1 MHNTKHIHFTCAAYG
16 YIITFGLYF
25 VRFSLRNTHYF
36 QERATVT
43 EMSMNSTAAAEIKT
57 AAKAKSGFKAW
68 KAVVFLICFVAFF
81 ALFAVPMGL
90 SNMMDTMM
98 NTAYR
103 LLMDT
108 TLYLMAIAVIV
119 GALSAV
125 LTEFGVVELI
135 NHVLSPLMR
144 PLYGMPGAAAL
155 GIVTTYMSDNP
166 AILTLAD
173 DPKYRRYFKAYQIP
187 ALTNLGTSFGMGLIV
202 TTFIIGLGTAGGE
215 HVGLAALCGNLGAI
229 CGSILATR
237 LMLRHTAKAMSREA
251 EAEPIDPAEQTSEPT
266 EGKGNG
272 LMRFLNAVMDGG
284 KKGVDMGLGI
294 IPGVLVIC
302 TIVMM
307 LTNGPSETG
316 AYTGAAYE
324 GIPVL
329 PWIAEKLDFI
339 LHPLFGFSSSA
350 GLSVPVT
357 ALGSAGAAL
366 GLIPGLL
373 QSGMANTNDIAV
385 FTAMCMCWSG
395 YLSTHVSM
403 MELLH
408 STRFTAKAIL
418 YHTISG
424 LFAGVV
430 ANWLFKLLM
439 LIV

>member
-1 MHNTKHIHFTCAAYG
+1 
-16 YIITFGLYF
+16 
-25 VRFSLRNTHYF
+25 
-36 QERATVT
+36 
-43 EMSMNSTAAAEIKT
+43 MSMNSAAAAKLKI
-57 AAKAKSGFKAW
+57 KAKLDLKTLKALM
-68 KAVVFLICFVAFF
+68 FLICFVAFF
-81 ALFAVPMGL
+81 ALFAMPMGL
-90 SNMMDTMM
+90 SNMMHTIM

-135 NHVLSPLMR
+135 NRVLSPLMQ

-166 AILTLAD
+166 AMLTLAD

-187 ALTNLGTSFGMGLIV
+187 ALVNLGFGMGLIV
-202 TTFIIGLGTAGGE
+202 TTFIIGLGESCGA
-215 HVGLAALCGNLGAI
+215 HLGLAALCGNLGAI

-237 LMLRHTAKAMSREA
+237 LMLRHTAKAIGRET
-251 EAEPIDPAEQTSEPT
+251 EAEPIDPAEQTSEPA
-266 EGKGNG
+266 EGKGSG
-272 LMRFLNAVMDGG
+272 LMRFLSAVMDGG
-284 KKGVDMGLGI
+284 KKGVEMGIGI

-302 TIVMM
+302 TLVMM

-324 GIPVL
+324 GIAIL

-357 ALGSAGAAL
+357 ALGSAGAAM

-373 QSGMANTNDIAV
+373 QNGLANTNDIAV
-385 FTAMCMCWSG
+385 FTAMCMRWSG

-408 STRFTAKAIL
+408 STRFTGKAIL

-430 ANWLFKLLM
+430 ANWLFKLVM

>member
-1 MHNTKHIHFTCAAYG
+1 
-16 YIITFGLYF
+16 
-25 VRFSLRNTHYF
+25 
-36 QERATVT
+36 
-43 EMSMNSTAAAEIKT
+43 
-57 AAKAKSGFKAW
+57 
-68 KAVVFLICFVAFF
+68 
-81 ALFAVPMGL
+81 
-90 SNMMDTMM
+90 
-98 NTAYR
+98 
-103 LLMDT
+103 
-108 TLYLMAIAVIV
+108 
-119 GALSAV
+119 
-125 LTEFGVVELI
+125 
-135 NHVLSPLMR
+135 
-144 PLYGMPGAAAL
+144 
-155 GIVTTYMSDNP
+155 
-166 AILTLAD
+166 
-173 DPKYRRYFKAYQIP
+173 
-187 ALTNLGTSFGMGLIV
+187 
-202 TTFIIGLGTAGGE
+202 
-215 HVGLAALCGNLGAI
+215 
-229 CGSILATR
+229 
-237 LMLRHTAKAMSREA
+237 MLRHTAKAMGREA

-324 GIPVL
+324 GIPVF

>member
-1 MHNTKHIHFTCAAYG
+1 
-16 YIITFGLYF
+16 
-25 VRFSLRNTHYF
+25 
-36 QERATVT
+36 
-43 EMSMNSTAAAEIKT
+43 MSMNSAAAAKLKI
-57 AAKAKSGFKAW
+57 KAKLDLKTLKAFM
-68 KAVVFLICFVAFF
+68 FLICFVVFF

-90 SNMMDTMM
+90 SNMMHTIM

-103 LLMDT
+103 LLIDT

-135 NHVLSPLMR
+135 NRVLSPLMR

-166 AILTLAD
+166 AMLTLAD

-187 ALTNLGTSFGMGLIV
+187 VLVNLGFGMGLIV
-202 TTFIIGLGTAGGE
+202 TTFIIGLGESGGE
-215 HVGLAALCGNLGAI
+215 HLGLAALCGNIGAI

-237 LMLRHTAKAMSREA
+237 LMLRHTAKAIGRETEA
-251 EAEPIDPAEQTSEPT
+251 ESIDPAEQTSEPA
-266 EGKGNG
+266 EGKGSG
-272 LMRFLNAVMDGG
+272 LMRFLSAVMDGG
-284 KKGVDMGLGI
+284 KKGVEMGLGI

-302 TIVMM
+302 TLVMM

-324 GIPVL
+324 GIAIL

-357 ALGSAGAAL
+357 ALGSAGAAM

-373 QSGMANTNDIAV
+373 QSGLANTNDIAV
-385 FTAMCMCWSG
+385 FTAMCMRWSG

-408 STRFTAKAIL
+408 STRFTGKAIL

-430 ANWLFKLLM
+430 ANRLFKLVM

>member
-1 MHNTKHIHFTCAAYG
+1 
-16 YIITFGLYF
+16 
-25 VRFSLRNTHYF
+25 
-36 QERATVT
+36 
-43 EMSMNSTAAAEIKT
+43 
-57 AAKAKSGFKAW
+57 
-68 KAVVFLICFVAFF
+68 
-81 ALFAVPMGL
+81 
-90 SNMMDTMM
+90 
-98 NTAYR
+98 
-103 LLMDT
+103 
-108 TLYLMAIAVIV
+108 
-119 GALSAV
+119 
-125 LTEFGVVELI
+125 
-135 NHVLSPLMR
+135 
-144 PLYGMPGAAAL
+144 
-155 GIVTTYMSDNP
+155 
-166 AILTLAD
+166 
-173 DPKYRRYFKAYQIP
+173 
-187 ALTNLGTSFGMGLIV
+187 
-202 TTFIIGLGTAGGE
+202 
-215 HVGLAALCGNLGAI
+215 
-229 CGSILATR
+229 
-237 LMLRHTAKAMSREA
+237 
-251 EAEPIDPAEQTSEPT
+251 
-266 EGKGNG
+266 
-272 LMRFLNAVMDGG
+272 
-284 KKGVDMGLGI
+284 
-294 IPGVLVIC
+294 
-302 TIVMM
+302 MM